1 MRIAEIPSPSQGPSQ
16 SQSQS
21 QSQQQ
26 SHSQFRFD
34 LFNPILLQ
42 IESSIKKAE
51 FLSSASAADHPLS
64 PIIPDDLRHSL
75 TLLAQLTPFPNST
88 KLHIWKLSY
97 RLWNACVDLANTS
110 ATRRSSTEHANLRHV
125 ASDLLYLAGDVDGVP
140 SPAAKSAS
148 FYYKT
153 GLIWHSLKNFELAS
167 SCFERASDIVSKLDL
182 TMVADAGTKKLLL
195 DLNIDRSRTAWQ
207 VSDRNLA
214 LVLLS
219 RAKGLMFGSPEHYK
233 ALGDEYLAFGK
244 IELSK
249 GETHAFREALK
260 LLNEALDL
268 YEKGLRLARAREEM
282 VEFKALR
289 SKTLRFISAVH
300 LQVEEFESVIK
311 CVRLLRDGDCGD
323 NHPSLPVLAMKAW
336 LGLGRHGEAE
346 KELRGMI
353 ENKGIPESAWVSA
366 VETYFEAVG
375 GAGAETA
382 MGVFMGLLDRCHV
395 SAGAAVRVAHKV
407 VGHAGEVSEVR
418 ARVAAK
424 LVSDERVLTL
434 FRKEPAAKH
443 RKTMY
448 TLLWNCAADH
458 FRSKGYEISAEMF
471 EKSMLYIPY
480 DIENRNLRAKGF
492 RVLCLCY
499 LGLSQL
505 DRAQEYVNEAE
516 KLEPSIACAF
526 LKFKISLLKSDNT
539 AAINQIQSMMS
550 CLDFT
555 PDFLSLSAHEAV
567 ACRAF
572 PVAVASLSSLLDF
585 YSTGKSMIAR
595 EVVVL
600 RTLVTILTQEP
611 SDDSEIFGVLKRA
624 CDRAIELGARCFF
637 GEGEVGKREQNWFA
651 VACWNLGTRMGRER
665 KFELCAEFLQLA
677 SKFYTALAD
686 EEQVDESNVIVFRSL
701 TLAVTAMIASEEQT
715 NTTLSNA
722 KIKQAKE
729 LLDRAGKIM
738 KLISTEKKVNNEEI
752 HRLEAENL
760 FIYTLSAYDIYGR
773 LNDSGSQQLL
783 VKRFASSKV
792 CNYKYLLQI
801 GLYALQG
808 TRFNQD
814 VANFALNECLSA
826 LLSSPSPDYHTVALV
841 FRKLI
846 AITSISK
853 GEADDDAVYEMYRQ
867 AYRIMVGLKEGEY
880 PLEEG
885 KWLAMTAWNRASVPV
900 RMGQSDMAKKWMDL
914 GLEIGRHVGGMETY
928 CTCMEEF
935 VNGFQN
941 KSSMQTE

>member
-1 MRIAEIPSPSQGPSQ
+1 MRIAEIPSPSQPQ
-16 SQSQS
+16 QQS

-26 SHSQFRFD
+26 PNSQFRFD
-34 LFNPILLQ
+34 LFNPIRLQ
-42 IESSIKKAE
+42 IESLIKKAE
-51 FLSSASAADHPLS
+51 LFSSVSAADHTLS
-64 PIIPDDLRHSL
+64 PAIPDDLRYSL
-75 TLLAQLTPFPNST
+75 THLAQLTPLPNST

-97 RLWNACVDLANTS
+97 RLWNACVDLSNTS
-110 ATRRSSTEHANLRHV
+110 AAHRSSTEHANLRHV
-125 ASDLLYLAGDVDGVP
+125 ASDLLYLAGDVAGVP
-140 SPAAKSAS
+140 SPAVKSAL

-153 GLIWHSLKNFELAS
+153 GLIWHDLKNFELAS
-167 SCFERASDIVSKLDL
+167 SCFERASDIVSKMDL
-182 TMVADAGTKKLLL
+182 TTVVDPGAKKLLL
-195 DLNIDRSRTAWQ
+195 DLNIARSQTAWQ

-214 LVLLS
+214 MVLLS
-219 RAKGLMFGSPEHYK
+219 RAKGLMFGLPDHYK
-233 ALGDEYLAFGK
+233 ALGDQYLAFGK

-249 GETHAFREALK
+249 GETHAFRDALK
-260 LLNEALDL
+260 LMNEALDL
-268 YEKGLRLARAREEM
+268 FEKGLRVARAREDM

-300 LQVEEFESVIK
+300 LQVEEFDSVIK

-323 NHPSLPVLAMKAW
+323 NHPSLPVLALKAW

-366 VETYFEAVG
+366 VETYFEVVG

-382 MGVFMGLLDRCHV
+382 MGVFMGLLGRCHV
-395 SAGAAVRVAHKV
+395 SAGAALRVANKV
-407 VGHAGEVSEVR
+407 VGHGGEVSEVR

-434 FRKEPAAKH
+434 FRGEAAAKE

-458 FRSKGYEISAEMF
+458 FRSKGYEISAEIF

-526 LKFKISLLKSDNT
+526 LKFKIYLLKNDNT

-585 YSTGKSMIAR
+585 YSTGKSMPAR

-611 SDDSEIFGVLKRA
+611 NDDSEILRVLKRA
-624 CDRAIELGARCFF
+624 CDRAVELGAGCFF
-637 GEGEVGKREQNWFA
+637 GEAEVGKREQKWFA
-651 VACWNLGTRMGRER
+651 VACWNFGTRMGRER
-665 KFELCAEFLQLA
+665 KFELCSEFMQLA

-686 EEQVDESNVIVFRSL
+686 EEQVEEYNVLVFRSL
-701 TLAVTAMIASEEQT
+701 TLTVTAMIASEEQT
-715 NTTLSNA
+715 KTTLTNA

-729 LLDRAGKIM
+729 LLDKAGKIM
-738 KLISTEKKVNNEEI
+738 KLISTEKQVNNEEI
-752 HRLEAENL
+752 HRLEAENF
-760 FIYTLSAYDIYGR
+760 FIYTVSAYDIHGR
-773 LNDSGSQQLL
+773 LNDSVSQQLV
-783 VKRFASSKV
+783 VKSFASSKV
-792 CNYKYLLQI
+792 CNSKYLLQI

-808 TRFNQD
+808 PRFNQE
-814 VANFALNECLSA
+814 VANFALNECLST
-826 LLSSPSPDYHTVALV
+826 LLSSPSPDYQNVALV

-846 AITSISK
+846 AITSMNK
-853 GEADDDAVYEMYRQ
+853 GEADDDAVYEIYQR

-914 GLEIGRHVGGMETY
+914 GLEIARHVGGMETY
-928 CTCMEEF
+928 SSCMEEF

-941 KSSMQTE
+941 KFSMQTE